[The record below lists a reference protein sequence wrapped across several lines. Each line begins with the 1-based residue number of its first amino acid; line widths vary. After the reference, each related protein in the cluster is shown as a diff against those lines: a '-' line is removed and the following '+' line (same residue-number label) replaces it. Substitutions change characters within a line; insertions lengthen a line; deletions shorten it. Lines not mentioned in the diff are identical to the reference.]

1 MVWELLAIWAVIAA
15 SIIWFFHDESKEQR
29 SKLNQ
34 RARALART
42 PAWHQSQPVISAQ
55 VAPRDPQR
63 QTEIQRK
70 FLEEMRRLRP

>member
-15 SIIWFFHDESKEQR
+15 AFVWFLRDERKVQR
-29 SKLNQ
+29 QKLYE

-42 PAWHQSQPVISAQ
+42 PAWHQTRTAAPAPVT
-55 VAPRDPQR
+55 PRDPQR

-70 FLEEMRRLRP
+70 FLEEMQRQRQ

>member
-15 SIIWFFHDESKEQR
+15 AVVWFFHDESKEQR

-34 RARALART
+34 RAQALAKT
-42 PAWHQSQPVISAQ
+42 PAWHQSQPMISAQ

-63 QTEIQRK
+63 QTEIQRR
-70 FLEEMRRLRP
+70 FLEEMRRQRP